1 MKRSAVGGLTPNGS
15 FDRLLASQWTRRRG
29 PETMAITID
38 RGKVSV
44 MPDEL
49 RPDLVYAM
57 ADAVDKMLLSW
68 EPAPSLSEAISA
80 LVQSLARALSATTDP
95 GPSLATVKDGVEHL
109 LVKFCAPGAANQ
121 IDFELQSAPDI
132 PQFMPFHSPRSIF
145 RIEEQS
151 HFHIGIRSSLSCSAT
166 WLLIVAGHFLS
177 SGAATRMILS
187 PFSSVLST
195 RFAHPRDHILAVR
208 ADPVFY
214 NLPLRL
220 PSPDLQ

>member
-1 MKRSAVGGLTPNGS
+1 MKRSAVGELMPNGS

-68 EPAPSLSEAISA
+68 EPAPSLSEVISA

-121 IDFELQSAPDI
+121 IDMNFN
-132 PQFMPFHSPRSIF
+132 PRPIF
-145 RIEEQS
+145 LNLCL
-151 HFHIGIRSSLSCSAT
+151 FIRHGVSLG
-166 WLLIVAGHFLS
+166 LKNNLIF
-177 SGAATRMILS
+177 
-187 PFSSVLST
+187 
-195 RFAHPRDHILAVR
+195 ILAYVPCFLV
-208 ADPVFY
+208 A
-214 NLPLRL
+214 RL
-220 PSPDLQ
+220 GF

>member
-1 MKRSAVGGLTPNGS
+1 MAKPYSDDLRERAVAAIESGHTREEVAELYNLASSTVGGFIRRKRETGSVSPAKFDGHKTFVFAPHTDLVLCLLAIEPDAAGRYAQTYSYLLASRLLMKRSAVGGLTPNGS

-49 RPDLVYAM
+49 RPNLVYAM

-109 LVKFCAPGAANQ
+109 LGE
-121 IDFELQSAPDI
+121 ILRTR
-132 PQFMPFHSPRSIF
+132 RSK
-145 RIEEQS
+145 
-151 HFHIGIRSSLSCSAT
+151 
-166 WLLIVAGHFLS
+166 
-177 SGAATRMILS
+177 
-187 PFSSVLST
+187 P
-195 RFAHPRDHILAVR
+195 
-208 ADPVFY
+208 
-214 NLPLRL
+214 N
-220 PSPDLQ
+220 

>member
-15 FDRLLASQWTRRRG
+15 FDRLLTSQWTRRRR

-80 LVQSLARALSATTDP
+80 LVQSLARALSATADP
-95 GPSLATVKDGVEHL
+95 GPSLATVKDGVDHL
-109 LVKFCAPGAANQ
+109 LGE
-121 IDFELQSAPDI
+121 ILRTR
-132 PQFMPFHSPRSIF
+132 RSK
-145 RIEEQS
+145 
-151 HFHIGIRSSLSCSAT
+151 
-166 WLLIVAGHFLS
+166 
-177 SGAATRMILS
+177 
-187 PFSSVLST
+187 P
-195 RFAHPRDHILAVR
+195 
-208 ADPVFY
+208 
-214 NLPLRL
+214 N
-220 PSPDLQ
+220 

>member
-1 MKRSAVGGLTPNGS
+1 MNRSAVGELTPNGS
-15 FDRLLASQWTRRRG
+15 FDPLLASQWTRRRG

-95 GPSLATVKDGVEHL
+95 GPSLAAVKDGVEHL
-109 LVKFCAPGAANQ
+109 LGE
-121 IDFELQSAPDI
+121 ILRTR
-132 PQFMPFHSPRSIF
+132 RSK
-145 RIEEQS
+145 
-151 HFHIGIRSSLSCSAT
+151 
-166 WLLIVAGHFLS
+166 
-177 SGAATRMILS
+177 
-187 PFSSVLST
+187 P
-195 RFAHPRDHILAVR
+195 
-208 ADPVFY
+208 
-214 NLPLRL
+214 N
-220 PSPDLQ
+220 